1 MADVTR
7 RRQGEL
13 LRTLFAVLT
22 PHPDGLRASDALE
35 QLAQRVTRTP
45 HEAGTY
51 ESGTRRFE
59 KIVRF
64 ATIVCVK
71 AVRLVK
77 DRGLWYLTDA
87 GREALAQYPD
97 P

>member
-1 MADVTR
+1 MR
-7 RRQGEL
+7 
-13 LRTLFAVLT
+13 
-22 PHPDGLRASDALE
+22 
-35 QLAQRVTRTP
+35 
-45 HEAGTY
+45 AGTY
-51 ESGTRRFE
+51 ESGARRFE